1 MAKSDNNLAA
11 IGLLGGTFD
20 PVHFGH
26 LRTAVEVCQQFELD
40 HVRLLPNSVAPHR
53 PQPVASAEERRLML
67 ALATKNTPQL
77 QVDDREL
84 QRDGASYTVD
94 TLHDLRSELPENPL
108 FLIVG
113 SDAFAGI
120 QSWSRWQQI
129 LSLCHIVVVSRVD
142 QTSDYAETLQ
152 QWLQL
157 HLAKAEDKSLAFGKI
172 WPVAVTP
179 LAISATQIRQAL
191 AKDEAID
198 FLLPEAV
205 ISLISQLRLY
215 QN

>member
-1 MAKSDNNLAA
+1 VVKSDNNLPA

-26 LRTAVEVCQQFELD
+26 LRTAVEVCQQFKLD

-53 PQPVASAEERRLML
+53 PQPIASAEERRLML
-67 ALATKNTPQL
+67 ALATKNTSQL
-77 QVDDREL
+77 MVDDREL

-94 TLHDLRSELPENPL
+94 TLHDLRTELPANSL

-113 SDAFAGI
+113 SDAFSGI
-120 QSWSRWQQI
+120 QTWSRWQEI
-129 LSLCHIVVVSRVD
+129 LSLCHIIVVSRVD
-142 QTSDYAETLQ
+142 QTTDYADALQ
-152 QWLQL
+152 QWMQL

-172 WPVAVTP
+172 WPVDVTA

-215 QN
+215 QK